1 MTAPLTAYT
10 GARIFDGHDLLTGH
24 ALVVHPDGIPRI
36 TPLTALPTGAKT
48 RSLNGGILSPGF
60 VDLQV
65 NGGGGVMLNSAP
77 DLDTLRT
84 MAAAH
89 RRLGTRAFLPTLI
102 TDTPAHSRAA
112 IAAVAEAL
120 HLGMAG
126 IAGLH
131 LEGPHLSVARKGAH
145 EGSLIR
151 PLSDDDMAM
160 LTDAVAR
167 IPNLMMTLAPEN
179 ATPDQ
184 IAALTQAGVL
194 VSLGHSDCDYDTAM
208 RAFDAGARM
217 ATHLFNAM
225 SQANAR
231 SPGLVGAALDHP
243 RVASGLIAD
252 GVHVHPAMIR
262 AALAANRGAAEVFL
276 VTDAMATGGSD
287 ITSFTLND
295 REILRSDGRLTLAD
309 GTLAGA
315 DLTLLQAVRYM
326 HNTVDEPL
334 ERALA
339 RATVIPAQL
348 LAHTP
353 EADRVDAM
361 IWINDD
367 LSELHWLTDL

>member
-36 TPLTALPTGAKT
+36 TSLTALPTGAKT
-48 RSLNGGILSPGF
+48 RRLNGGILSPGF

-77 DLDTLRT
+77 DLDTLRA

-120 HLGMAG
+120 HLGMPG

-145 EGSLIR
+145 DGSLIR

-295 REILRSDGRLTLAD
+295 REILRRDGRLTLAD

-326 HNTVDEPL
+326 HNTVGEPL

-348 LAHTP
+348 LAHPP
-353 EADRVDAM
+353 EADSVDAM

-367 LSELHWLTDL
+367 LSELHWLTEL

>member
-10 GARIFDGHDLLTGH
+10 GPRIFDGHDLLTGH

-48 RSLNGGILSPGF
+48 RRLNGGILSPGF

-120 HLGMAG
+120 HLGMPG

-131 LEGPHLSVARKGAH
+131 LEGPHLSVGRKGAH
-145 EGSLIR
+145 DGSLIR
-151 PLSDDDMAM
+151 PLSDADMAM

-194 VSLGHSDCDYDTAM
+194 VSLGHSDCDYGTAM

-295 REILRSDGRLTLAD
+295 REILRRDGRLTLAD

-315 DLTLLQAVRYM
+315 DLTLLHAVRYM
-326 HNTVDEPL
+326 HNTVGEPL

-348 LAHTP
+348 LAHPP
-353 EADRVDAM
+353 EADSVDAM

-367 LSELHWLTDL
+367 LSELHWLTEL

>member
-1 MTAPLTAYT
+1 MSEIARVFN
-10 GARIFDGHDLLTGH
+10 GADIHDGKHLHHGKVLAQMQDGSRRILAFEEVPQG
-24 ALVVHPDGIPRI
+24 V
-36 TPLTALPTGAKT
+36 PTERLQAGV
-48 RSLNGGILSPGF
+48 LCPGF

-77 DLDTLRT
+77 DLATLRI
-84 MAAAH
+84 MATAH
-89 RRLGTRAFLPTLI
+89 RRLGTHALLPTLI

-112 IAAVAEAL
+112 IAAVTEAL
-120 HLGMAG
+120 RQGIPG

-145 EGSLIR
+145 DGSLIR

-167 IPNLMMTLAPEN
+167 IPNLIMTLAPEN

-252 GVHVHPAMIR
+252 GVHVHPVMIR
-262 AALAANRGAAEVFL
+262 ATLAANRGAAEVFL

-295 REILRSDGRLTLAD
+295 REILRRDGRLTLAD

-326 HNTVDEPL
+326 HNTVGEPL
-334 ERALA
+334 ERC
-339 RATVIPAQL
+339 L
-348 LAHTP
+348 LYTSP
-353 EADRVDAM
+353 SPRD
-361 IWINDD
+361 
-367 LSELHWLTDL
+367 

>member
-48 RSLNGGILSPGF
+48 RRLNGGIFSPGF

-65 NGGGGVMLNSAP
+65 NGGGGVILNSAP
-77 DLDTLRT
+77 DLDTLHT

-120 HLGMAG
+120 HLGMPG

-145 EGSLIR
+145 DGSLIR
-151 PLSDDDMAM
+151 PLSDADMAM

-295 REILRSDGRLTLAD
+295 REILRRDGRLTLAD

-326 HNTVDEPL
+326 HNTVGEPL

-348 LAHTP
+348 LAHPP
-353 EADRVDAM
+353 EADSVDAM

-367 LSELHWLTDL
+367 LSELHWLTEL

>member
-1 MTAPLTAYT
+1 MIAFT
-10 GARIFDGHDLLTGH
+10 GARVFDGQTLLVDH
-24 ALVVHPDGIPRI
+24 ALVVDAGGATNIMPQAELPQRTKTHP
-36 TPLTALPTGAKT
+36 LA
-48 RSLNGGILSPGF
+48 GGILSPGF

-77 DLDTLRT
+77 DLATLRI
-84 MAAAH
+84 MATAH
-89 RRLGTRAFLPTLI
+89 RRLGTHALLPTLI

-112 IAAVAEAL
+112 IAAVTEAL
-120 HLGMAG
+120 HQGIPG

-145 EGSLIR
+145 DGSLIR
-151 PLSDDDMAM
+151 SLTADDISM
-160 LTDAVAR
+160 LTDAVAQ
-167 IPNLMMTLAPEN
+167 IPNLIMTLAPEN

-184 IAALTQAGVL
+184 IAALTEAGVL

-231 SPGLVGAALDHP
+231 APGLVGAALDHP

-262 AALAANRGAAEVFL
+262 AALAANRGAEEVFL

-287 ITSFTLND
+287 LTCFTLNG
-295 REILRSDGRLTLAD
+295 REILRRDGRLTLAD

-315 DLTLLQAVRYM
+315 DLSLLQAVRYM
-326 HNTVDEPL
+326 HETVGEPL
-334 ERALA
+334 ERSLA
-339 RATVIPAQL
+339 RATVIPAGIL
-348 LAHTP
+348 PKPP
-353 EADRVDAM
+353 ELDHAKAM
-361 IWINDD
+361 IWIADD
-367 LSELHWLTDL
+367 LTSLRWLPEL

>member
-1 MTAPLTAYT
+1 
-10 GARIFDGHDLLTGH
+10 
-24 ALVVHPDGIPRI
+24 
-36 TPLTALPTGAKT
+36 
-48 RSLNGGILSPGF
+48 
-60 VDLQV
+60 
-65 NGGGGVMLNSAP
+65 
-77 DLDTLRT
+77 
-84 MAAAH
+84 
-89 RRLGTRAFLPTLI
+89 
-102 TDTPAHSRAA
+102 
-112 IAAVAEAL
+112 
-120 HLGMAG
+120 
-126 IAGLH
+126 
-131 LEGPHLSVARKGAH
+131 
-145 EGSLIR
+145 
-151 PLSDDDMAM
+151 
-160 LTDAVAR
+160 
-167 IPNLMMTLAPEN
+167 
-179 ATPDQ
+179 
-184 IAALTQAGVL
+184 

-208 RAFDAGARM
+208 RAFGAGARM

-295 REILRSDGRLTLAD
+295 REILRRDGRLTLAD

-326 HNTVDEPL
+326 HNTVGEPL

-348 LAHTP
+348 LAHPP
-353 EADRVDAM
+353 EADSVDAM

-367 LSELHWLTDL
+367 LSELHWLTEL